1 MAAYPFLF
9 GPYVIKEPCPNIRRA
24 NAALNFITKHIFNN
38 MKKFLLFA
46 AAVLAFASCEKPA
59 QDTPEP
65 GTDPT
70 EDVISI
76 NPKEKAFGNGGGS
89 VDVKVT
95 SSADWTLTSGNEYSW
110 VTVSATAGKNGATV
124 KFDVKANETEQEQKA
139 VFTFTCGKATATF
152 NITVAAGDAPDP
164 AVEFD
169 LSDASQKNLSF
180 EATGG
185 NAMVNFK
192 TSLNKDAITLKKS
205 DGADWVTAQLA
216 QTTAPV
222 LGIIIP
228 ANTNAERTAT
238 LTLSA
243 EGANDIVINITQK
256 GGGEPAPSDKIN
268 VVNFDGACL
277 YSNWPNPAPL
287 TDLSQFTAEM
297 LMTAESFSK
306 RLGPDSEINT
316 LLGIEAK
323 FLIRIIGKSDS
334 EGDIEVVYDNNG
346 ECKLNSVATVNTN
359 KWYHIA
365 TTFDNGKIALYVNG
379 EKKGEKTLDNGITT
393 MSLQTGEWTAESGW
407 GSKRN
412 FYLGF
417 SCDNRRCLKGTMSEV
432 RIWNKVLTESELK
445 ANGHFYSVDAASS
458 GLIAYWK
465 LNEGSGN
472 VAKDATS
479 NGNDLYGH
487 TSITGNNGGGSNQ
500 NTEGIQWAE
509 VDDIKVE

>member
-1 MAAYPFLF
+1 
-9 GPYVIKEPCPNIRRA
+9 
-24 NAALNFITKHIFNN
+24 

-65 GTDPT
+65 GTDPA

-95 SSADWTLTSGNEYSW
+95 SSADWTLTSENEYSW
-110 VTVSATAGKNGATV
+110 VTVSATSGKNGATV

-152 NITVAAGDAPDP
+152 NITLAAGDAPDP
-164 AVEFD
+164 AVEFE
-169 LSDASQKNLSF
+169 LADASQKNLSF

-243 EGANDIVINITQK
+243 E
-256 GGGEPAPSDKIN
+256 ER
-268 VVNFDGACL
+268 
-277 YSNWPNPAPL
+277 
-287 TDLSQFTAEM
+287 
-297 LMTAESFSK
+297 MTS
-306 RLGPDSEINT
+306 
-316 LLGIEAK
+316 
-323 FLIRIIGKSDS
+323 
-334 EGDIEVVYDNNG
+334 
-346 ECKLNSVATVNTN
+346 
-359 KWYHIA
+359 
-365 TTFDNGKIALYVNG
+365 
-379 EKKGEKTLDNGITT
+379 
-393 MSLQTGEWTAESGW
+393 
-407 GSKRN
+407 
-412 FYLGF
+412 
-417 SCDNRRCLKGTMSEV
+417 
-432 RIWNKVLTESELK
+432 
-445 ANGHFYSVDAASS
+445 
-458 GLIAYWK
+458 
-465 LNEGSGN
+465 
-472 VAKDATS
+472 
-479 NGNDLYGH
+479 
-487 TSITGNNGGGSNQ
+487 
-500 NTEGIQWAE
+500 
-509 VDDIKVE
+509 